1 MILSTISNQEE
12 VKKDISHSS
21 SPLSFCCPP
30 RFISPLHTSS
40 DVRSLTSS
48 SSLCLSF
55 LHASPDAK
63 LTVPRCGAPFSSVAS
78 IVLRFA
84 GRRCAPVRRLADKQ
98 RAGDHKSLNIREAA
112 NVICQAARCRQT
124 LCCGFMD
131 SENIINVE
139 GAKRRDV
146 VWQIWSLRCV
156 LMSSVMI
163 VSAPST
169 FSDTCAAK
177 CHASVLQG
185 LRKN

>member
-1 MILSTISNQEE
+1 MFC
-12 VKKDISHSS
+12 
-21 SPLSFCCPP
+21 SPHQRRRAFANLFLLSF
-30 RFISPLHTSS
+30 SLLSS
-40 DVRSLTSS
+40 RLARCKVDSSLLRRSLLLNS
-48 SSLCLSF
+48 
-55 LHASPDAK
+55 
-63 LTVPRCGAPFSSVAS
+63 S

-98 RAGDHKSLNIREAA
+98 RAGDHKSQNIREAV
-112 NVICQAARCRQT
+112 NVICQAARCRQA

-131 SENIINVE
+131 SQNIINVE

-146 VWQIWSLRCV
+146 VWQIWSLRWV
-156 LMSSVMI
+156 LMPSVMI

-177 CHASVLQG
+177 CHASVRRG